1 MNDSTIKRLAG
12 LNGKAIK
19 KTVSMTKTLTAGD
32 DNATVELVQQL
43 GSVVGEMADVLKRHE
58 GIATSQAGM
67 PVSCAVPKEIP
78 ENVILDKIAAVA
90 TADYDVHKVIRNN
103 GCVTAYF
110 EPTACSNA
118 VESDIDACKKIV
130 ADAGMQSVNA
140 RLVDDGMAIAVTLVQ
155 DAYGNPLLDASGDD
169 EEFEDDDVGDIE
181 GDKVDHAFI
190 QHLLENGVTPVFCAL
205 THDGNGNML
214 NTNADSVASSVAI
227 AAARF
232 APTQL
237 VFCFE
242 KDGVLVDIDDPDSLI
257 ETINQATFDDLK
269 AKGII
274 AAGMVPKVTGALKAV
289 SQGVTEVVIK
299 NSANISNNRGTTIK

>member
-181 GDKVDHAFI
+181 GDDAIREYDPSVKSVIPTREKMLEIITHVVARAIDVVNRHVVDKNPSVRK
-190 QHLLENGVTPVFCAL
+190 LESAVGF
-205 THDGNGNML
+205 
-214 NTNADSVASSVAI
+214 
-227 AAARF
+227 
-232 APTQL
+232 
-237 VFCFE
+237 
-242 KDGVLVDIDDPDSLI
+242 K
-257 ETINQATFDDLK
+257 DDLK
-269 AKGII
+269 FLMKRRFADGSNERAQARIVYNAIKRLEDVLDG
-274 AAGMVPKVTGALKAV
+274 AEVSYMEQVPAYLA
-289 SQGVTEVVIK
+289 
-299 NSANISNNRGTTIK
+299 